1 MPKHKTDRQKRK
13 PNDLIGVIRVFRSL
27 YKKYKILMAI
37 KTVDVDSLVD
47 QTGNLFETVAILS
60 KRSRQVAIRMKSDL
74 DTRLAYFEGF
84 DPELEDPKFQQEQR
98 MISMKHEVK
107 PKPTE
112 VAIEEM
118 FESEVYFRDPTSD
131 V

>member
-1 MPKHKTDRQKRK
+1 MNGTT
-13 PNDLIGVIRVFRSL
+13 F
-27 YKKYKILMAI
+27 MAI
-37 KTVDVDSLVD
+37 KTVDVDKLVD

-84 DPELEDPKFQQEQR
+84 DPELEDPQFQEEQR
-98 MISMKHEVK
+98 RISIEHEVQ

-112 VAIEEM
+112 VAIGEM
-118 FESEVYFRDPTSD
+118 FNSEVYFRDPTSEILG
-131 V
+131 

>member
-1 MPKHKTDRQKRK
+1 
-13 PNDLIGVIRVFRSL
+13 
-27 YKKYKILMAI
+27 MAI